1 MKGLRRFTVMP
12 QHILVGGKSRPWRA
26 GLARNI
32 SFLAALCFVLLAV
45 PETLPAAV
53 YHDDIGRTVEI
64 PAHPRRI
71 ISLAPSITETLFAL
85 GLDREIV
92 GVTDFCN
99 YPEAALSRPKVG
111 SFISLSAERIV
122 SLNPDLILA
131 TADGNRKESVDQLTR
146 LGLPVYTVSPS
157 NLDQTFRMIATIG
170 RITGRDKEALALV
183 HRLRQRVRHVTSVT
197 EHLPRPKV
205 FFQIGLDSLV
215 TVGRDTFL
223 NELITLAGGVNIA
236 GEENIRYPRLSIERV
251 LTAAP
256 DIIIVTSMKGEGSFA
271 QAKRNWMRRSSLPAV
286 RRGQIYLMETDVVFR
301 PSPRIVDGLEELARL
316 IHPEA
321 RDRLGSAP

>member
-1 MKGLRRFTVMP
+1 MKPQQVLIGEKCRFLRRGFA
-12 QHILVGGKSRPWRA
+12 KRA
-26 GLARNI
+26 
-32 SFLAALCFVLLAV
+32 SFPAVLFFLLLAV
-45 PETLPAAV
+45 PAALPAAV
-53 YHDDIGRTVEI
+53 YHDDTGRTVEI
-64 PAHPRRI
+64 PAQPRRI
-71 ISLAPSITETLFAL
+71 VSLAPSITETLFAL

-122 SLNPDLILA
+122 SLNPDLVLA
-131 TADGNRKESVDQLTR
+131 TADGNRKESVDHLTR
-146 LGLPVYTVSPS
+146 LGLPVYTVSPA

-170 RITGRDKEALALV
+170 RITGREKEALSLL
-183 HRLRQRVRHVTSVT
+183 HRLRRRVRHVTTVT

-215 TVGRDTFL
+215 TAGRDTFL
-223 NELITLAGGVNIA
+223 NELVRLAGGVNIA
-236 GEENIRYPRLSIERV
+236 GDSDTRYPRLSIERI

-271 QAKRNWMRRSSLPAV
+271 QVKRNWMRRSSLPAV

-316 IHPEA
+316 INPEA
-321 RDRLGSAP
+321 RDRL